1 VGGLAGVSARRG
13 GGCPAIG
20 ERWDPLR
27 HCLPAADRRGGF
39 LSPGVD
45 AAEVAVLKAGDAQRV
60 SPPRLGCSTLARDH
74 DAVDAAMNLAD
85 QHLRGQVRRN
95 GDCQAEHGC
104 QVALIAAKQPSGS
117 PAGPTASTGS
127 DTSRTPSTTR

>member
-1 VGGLAGVSARRG
+1 MWGAWPGYRPAAVAAVPRWVSAGILFVIVYQPPTVAAGSCRQAWTLLKWRCSRRAMHSG
-13 GGCPAIG
+13 S
-20 ERWDPLR
+20 PL
-27 HCLPAADRRGGF
+27 LDWA
-39 LSPGVD
+39 
-45 AAEVAVLKAGDAQRV
+45 AQR
-60 SPPRLGCSTLARDH
+60 SPV